1 MITLEYPLEPF
12 YINNK
17 FYNKLIFI
25 DNDEI
30 DDELYEYIFQT
41 NTENLNMDNN
51 YSDREV
57 NDMVNWINNKE
68 K

>member
-1 MITLEYPLEPF
+1 MITFEYPLEPF

-41 NTENLNMDNN
+41 STENLNMDNN

-57 NDMVNWINNKE
+57 NYMVNWINNKE

>member
-41 NTENLNMDNN
+41 NTENMNMDNN